1 MLMRGIAVVLG
12 VVGLYLN
19 IWHGQSQPGGA
30 NLLPY
35 AHSAMGLGT
44 NHTLHSVVGL
54 IPLGAAAWL
63 WIRAPKMR
71 SSSTAEAA
79 SRA

>member
-1 MLMRGIAVVLG
+1 MLMRGIAVVLF

-19 IWHGQSQPGGA
+19 IWHGQALGGGA

-35 AHSAMGLGT
+35 THNAIGLGT

-54 IPLGAAAWL
+54 IPMGAAAFL

-71 SSSTAEAA
+71 SRSTAEAA